1 MIWYT
6 LHNLKNVKNT
16 HGGVILLVKLQ
27 AEASNFAK
35 SNTPPSVFFTFF
47 KLCKWYQI
55 AQSITN
61 IGKSKLWKVSLLVK
75 MNSAINIFRIFNPFL
90 ASAPILYHLKT
101 PKILWLSGDSR
112 GYKMGTLGENRLR
125 SSHRGSL

>member
-1 MIWYT
+1 MIWYN
-6 LHNLKNVKNT
+6 LHNLKNVKST

-35 SNTPPSVFFTFF
+35 RNTPPSVFFTFF

-61 IGKSKLWKVSLLVK
+61 IGKSKLWKVSILVK

-90 ASAPILYHLKT
+90 ASVPILYHLKT
-101 PKILWLSGDSR
+101 PKIFWLSGDSR
-112 GYKMGTLGENRLR
+112 GYKMETLGENRLR